1 MLTYLLCKCNVKSQ
15 YFTYYCKFKLMQL
28 IFVVYATG
36 SKHQITEVVMHKKN
50 SKMSLPF

>member
-1 MLTYLLCKCNVKSQ
+1 MLTYLRCKCNLKSQ

-36 SKHQITEVVMHKKN
+36 GIHQIIKVVMDKKN
-50 SKMSLPF
+50 SKTSLP